1 MATKNTKAMKELEE
15 YNTLKRETKGFQQK
29 KPGTPYS
36 ELPMKEKLRRL
47 MKKTPKANIGGAAA
61 GAAAG
66 VNKLKKP
73 TAGGAAAGAAAGVNK
88 LKKPRAG
95 VGKIRE
101 YKLTE
106 IATGGSVKKM
116 SCGGAAHKKPKK
128 MAIGGVAKAKKGR
141 RGDGICRTG
150 KTRGRMV

>member
-1 MATKNTKAMKELEE
+1 MSNCMGKRKVKKMASGGQPKTTKAMKELEE

-36 ELPMKEKLRRL
+36 ELPMKEKLKRL
-47 MKKTPKANIGGAAA
+47 MKKDDKASKQMPKANI
-61 GAAAG
+61 
-66 VNKLKKP
+66 
-73 TAGGAAAGAAAGVNK
+73 GGAAAGAAAGVNK

-101 YKLTE
+101 YTLTE

-116 SCGGAAHKKPKK
+116 AT
-128 MAIGGVAKAKKGR
+128 GGVAKAKKGR
-141 RGDGICRTG
+141 RGDGICSRGRT
-150 KTRGRMV
+150 KGRMV

>member
-1 MATKNTKAMKELEE
+1 MSNCMGKRPKKMASGGQPKTTKAMKELEE

-36 ELPMKEKLRRL
+36 ELPMKEKLKRL
-47 MKKTPKANIGGAAA
+47 MKKDDKASKQMPKANI
-61 GAAAG
+61 
-66 VNKLKKP
+66 
-73 TAGGAAAGAAAGVNK
+73 GGAAAGAAAGVNK

-101 YKLTE
+101 YTLTE

-116 SCGGAAHKKPKK
+116 AT
-128 MAIGGVAKAKKGR
+128 GGVAKAKKGR
-141 RGDGICRTG
+141 RGDGICSRGRT
-150 KTRGRMV
+150 KGRMV